1 MAAMQDMMG
10 RLKLTVNAEKTRICR
25 VPEAYFDF
33 LGYTFGLYH
42 SEKTGYPYVGM
53 RPSKKSVQRMVA
65 AISAETTSQKGLLD
79 AKTVVER
86 LNRMLEGWANYFYLG
101 PVRKAYR
108 ALDEHATRRLRRWLC
123 MKHKVAKSGGTR
135 FPHKYLYQDL
145 GLVRLPERTRNLPWA
160 KV

>member
-1 MAAMQDMMG
+1 
-10 RLKLTVNAEKTRICR
+10 
-25 VPEAYFDF
+25 
-33 LGYTFGLYH
+33 
-42 SEKTGYPYVGM
+42 M